1 MTPPKLFIVLPCY
14 NEQDALPITAARLT
28 ALTDD
33 MLSKSLIHPDSR
45 VVLVDDGS
53 RDDTWRVIRE
63 LHAADRRFEGVK
75 LAHNAG
81 HMNALWAGMTLSAER
96 CDCVIT
102 IDADLQD
109 DVNAMYG
116 FLDEYQKGADVV
128 FGVRSSRKTDTFFKR
143 ATAQGF
149 YRLMS
154 HMGVEMV
161 YNHADY
167 RLLSRRALEALL
179 SFGEVNMFLRGMV
192 PLLGFKTAKVYFE
205 RGERV
210 AGESKY
216 PLKKMLAFAMEGITS
231 FSNRPIR
238 YVAILG
244 AFCVLLGLVMA
255 VYVIASLIGGRSVR
269 GWASTMMSIWLLG
282 GLNLMALGVIGEY
295 VGKIYMETK
304 RRPKFILEEYLG
316 DEGTGNRKCLSGV
329 KDAQGRAEID
339 EGIL

>member
-1 MTPPKLFIVLPCY
+1 MKAPVLYIVIPCY
-14 NEQDALPITAARLT
+14 NEEEALPITSEKLI

-33 MLSKSLIHPDSR
+33 MMKRNLIDAKSRIT
-45 VVLVDDGS
+45 LVDDGS
-53 RDDTWRVIRE
+53 RDRTWQVISDLCKR
-63 LHAADRRFEGVK
+63 DKRFEGVK

-81 HMNALWAGMTLSAER
+81 HMNALWAGMTMAAKK

-116 FLDEYQKGADVV
+116 FLEKYSEGADVV
-128 FGVRSSRKTDTFFKR
+128 SGVRSSRKKDTFFKR
-143 ATAQGF
+143 TTAQGF
-149 YRLMS
+149 YRLMNR
-154 HMGVEMV
+154 MGVEMV

-192 PLLGFKTAKVYFE
+192 PMLGFKTAIVEYE

-216 PLKKMLAFAMEGITS
+216 PLKKMIAFAMEGITS
-231 FSNRPIR
+231 LSNKPIR
-238 YVAILG
+238 LVTFAGLLCG
-244 AFCVLLGLVMA
+244 LLGVEMAIYVLV
-255 VYVIASLIGGRSVR
+255 SLCRGHSVA
-269 GWASTMMSIWLLG
+269 GWASIMMSIWLLG
-282 GLNLMALGVIGEY
+282 GMQLVALGLIGEY

-304 RRPKFILEEYLG
+304 RRPKFILEEYIHA
-316 DEGTGNRKCLSGV
+316 DE
-329 KDAQGRAEID
+329 
-339 EGIL
+339 

>member
-1 MTPPKLFIVLPCY
+1 MKTPILFIVIPCY
-14 NEQDALPITAARLT
+14 NEQEALPITAQRLT

-33 MLSKSLIHPDSR
+33 MIARSLIDPASR
-45 VVLVDDGS
+45 IVLVDDGS
-53 RDDTWRVIRE
+53 RDATWQVISQ
-63 LHAADRRFEGVK
+63 LHGADSRFEGVK

-116 FLDEYQKGADVV
+116 FLEEYRNGADVV
-128 FGVRSSRKTDTFFKR
+128 SGVRSSRKKDSFFKR
-143 ATAQGF
+143 TTAQGF
-149 YRLMS
+149 YKLMKKL
-154 HMGVEMV
+154 GVEMV

-179 SFGEVNMFLRGMV
+179 SFGEVNIFLRGMV
-192 PLLGFKTAKVYFE
+192 PMLGFKTAEVYYE

-216 PLKKMLAFAMEGITS
+216 PFKKMVAFAMEGITS
-231 FSNRPIR
+231 LSNKPIR
-238 YVAILG
+238 YVLLLG
-244 AFCVLLGLVMA
+244 ALCALLGLAMGIYIIVSFFSHHVVA
-255 VYVIASLIGGRSVR
+255 
-269 GWASTMMSIWLLG
+269 GWASMMMSVWLLG
-282 GLNLMALGVIGEY
+282 GLQLMALGMIGEY

-304 RRPKFILEEYLG
+304 RRPKFILEEHL
-316 DEGTGNRKCLSGV
+316 K
-329 KDAQGRAEID
+329 
-339 EGIL
+339 

>member
-1 MTPPKLFIVLPCY
+1 MSTPVLFIVIPCY
-14 NEQDALPITAARLT
+14 NEQEALPITAKRLVE
-28 ALTDD
+28 LTDD
-33 MLSKSLIHPDSR
+33 MISR
-45 VVLVDDGS
+45 RIIAPESRIVLVNDGS
-53 RDDTWRVIRE
+53 KDDTWKVISG
-63 LHAADRRFEGVK
+63 LHADDPRFEGVK

-116 FLDEYQKGADVV
+116 FLEEYGKGADVV
-128 FGVRSSRKTDTFFKR
+128 YGVRSSRKTDTAFKR
-143 ATAQGF
+143 TTAQGF
-149 YRLMS
+149 YKLMKKL
-154 HMGVEMV
+154 GVDMV

-167 RLLSRRALEALL
+167 RLLSKRALQALL

-192 PLLGFKTAKVYFE
+192 PMLGFNTAQVYYE

-216 PLKKMLAFAMEGITS
+216 PLKKMIAFAMEGITS
-231 FSNRPIR
+231 LSNKPIR
-238 YVAILG
+238 YVLLLG
-244 AFCVLLGLVMA
+244 ALCALLGVAMA
-255 VYVIASLIGGRSVR
+255 VYVIVSLARGNTVA

-282 GLNLMALGVIGEY
+282 GLQLMALGMIGEY

-304 RRPKFILEEYLG
+304 RRPKFILEEHL
-316 DEGTGNRKCLSGV
+316 K
-329 KDAQGRAEID
+329 
-339 EGIL
+339 

>member
-1 MTPPKLFIVLPCY
+1 MNPPKLFIVIPCY
-14 NEQDALPITAARLT
+14 NEEAALPITAKRLT
-28 ALTDD
+28 ELTDD
-33 MLSKSLIHPDSR
+33 MLSRGLIDPESR

-53 RDDTWRVIRE
+53 RDDTWRVISE
-63 LHAADRRFEGVK
+63 LHGQDARFEGVK

-81 HMNALWAGMTLSAER
+81 HMNALWAGMTLSAGR

-116 FLDEYQKGADVV
+116 FLEAYGRGADVV
-128 FGVRSSRKTDTFFKR
+128 YGVRSSRKTDTVFKR

-149 YRLMS
+149 YRLMEKL
-154 HMGVEMV
+154 GVEMV

-167 RLLSRRALEALL
+167 RLLSKRALEALL

-192 PLLGFKTAKVYFE
+192 PLLGFRSEKVYFE

-231 FSNRPIR
+231 FSNKPIR
-238 YVAILG
+238 MVLWVGVLCA
-244 AFCVLLGLVMA
+244 LLGVVMGI
-255 VYVIASLIGGRSVR
+255 YVVAAWIGGRSVQ
-269 GWASTMMSIWLLG
+269 GWPSIMMSIWLLG
-282 GLNLMALGVIGEY
+282 GINLIALGIIGEY

-304 RRPKFILEEYLG
+304 RRPKFILEAHLWDGARE
-316 DEGTGNRKCLSGV
+316 
-329 KDAQGRAEID
+329 
-339 EGIL
+339 

>member
-1 MTPPKLFIVLPCY
+1 MKAPVLYIVIPCY
-14 NEQDALPITAARLT
+14 NEEEALPITAEKLIS
-28 ALTDD
+28 LTDD
-33 MLSKSLIHPDSR
+33 MMNRGLIDKKSRIT
-45 VVLVDDGS
+45 LVDDGS
-53 RDDTWRVIRE
+53 RDRTWQVISG
-63 LHAADRRFEGVK
+63 LCAKDKRFEGVK

-81 HMNALWAGMTLSAER
+81 HMNALWAGMTMAAKK

-116 FLDEYQKGADVV
+116 FLEKYAEGADVV
-128 FGVRSSRKTDTFFKR
+128 SGVRSSRKKDTFFKR
-143 ATAQGF
+143 TTAQGF
-149 YRLMS
+149 YKLMN

-192 PLLGFKTAKVYFE
+192 PMLGFNTAIVEYE

-216 PLKKMLAFAMEGITS
+216 PLKKMIAFAMEGITS
-231 FSNRPIR
+231 LSNKPIR
-238 YVAILG
+238 LVTFAGLICG
-244 AFCVLLGLVMA
+244 LLGVVMA
-255 VYVIASLIGGRSVR
+255 VYVLVSLFRGHSVA
-269 GWASTMMSIWLLG
+269 GWASIMMSIWLLG
-282 GLNLMALGVIGEY
+282 GMQLVALGLIGEY

-304 RRPKFILEEYLG
+304 RRPKFILEEYIHE
-316 DEGTGNRKCLSGV
+316 DE
-329 KDAQGRAEID
+329 
-339 EGIL
+339 